1 MRTLLLMIAC
11 SAAYTIVG
19 PVQSHDLATQ
29 QAPLADHNSETL
41 LLKDAPATIV
51 RNTSPDVARA
61 RMLAQ
66 EQQRARELYAQL
78 SESLRLN
85 EAQVDE
91 LTRLIAEHNV
101 LSTSW
106 SVDGLRYHHH
116 HSPKAEDHELARERM
131 LRVEELLGQGGFAQF
146 TAYKETLYER
156 FQLQK
161 LVRLLAVVGHAL
173 SAEQTEQL
181 VSIMVAERHHR
192 DPAITNYPSGTREYA
207 EELVGR
213 MNDFDRHVLSLFTPV
228 LSSDQLDFATKHF
241 AGRAQRRNE
250 ALDRYRRSLSEGDH
264 SAGFLYLEP
273 N

>member
-11 SAAYTIVG
+11 AAASTIVG
-19 PVQSHDLATQ
+19 PVQSYDLATQ

-66 EQQRARELYAQL
+66 EQQRTRELYAQL

-106 SVDGLRYHHH
+106 SADGFQ
-116 HSPKAEDHELARERM
+116 HSPKAEDHELAREQM
-131 LRVEELLGQGGFAQF
+131 LRAEQLLGQGGFAQF

-156 FQLQK
+156 FQLRK
-161 LVRLLAVVGHAL
+161 MIRLLAVVGHRL

-213 MNDFDRHVLSLFTPV
+213 KNDFDQHVLSLFASV
-228 LSSDQLDFATKHF
+228 LSTEQFEFATKQF
-241 AGRAQRRNE
+241 AGREQRRNE
-250 ALDRYRRSLSEGDH
+250 ALDSYRRSLSEGH
-264 SAGFLYLEP
+264 QSAGFLYP
-273 N
+273 VD